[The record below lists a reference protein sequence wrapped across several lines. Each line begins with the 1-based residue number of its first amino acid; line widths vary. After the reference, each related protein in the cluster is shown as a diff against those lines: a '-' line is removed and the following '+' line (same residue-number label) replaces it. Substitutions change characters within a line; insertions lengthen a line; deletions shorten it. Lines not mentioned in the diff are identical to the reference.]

1 MGQSPT
7 ILGTG
12 RGVAGGAFFSDGM
25 QSSTDPLFI
34 SDRAFRS
41 AMNVDI
47 RGGAPKSRPGYRCLL
62 TLPAGKLQGLTAFT
76 PTGSAPHLVAAVAG
90 KIYVSSY
97 PFTAYRQL
105 PGIQFWEGSDRVFW
119 ASGLKSARRNSDGTL
134 SVIPTRNVLVLQDG
148 RTRAAFWDGAESRHL
163 DPLALETPVG
173 DVMFFTGDRLWV
185 HRDGKVYAGDISDPL
200 SFSETT
206 YLAEGLPFSLPADAT
221 AMAETPSV
229 DAPQL
234 IVFTNDTA
242 TLFQSNIRSR
252 DTWKDTPNFQRTL
265 YRDIGCVGPRAVTQQ
280 YGLLW
285 WFSNRGLVSLNATEA
300 SRVSSELPYRD
311 LDMAVSKAFMSPNL
325 ATVALGAFDNF
336 LLCSVP
342 SGSLQNRHTWVLDQ
356 GPQTRLSDKVAAA
369 WSGVWTGTQP
379 VQWVSTNVVGVD
391 RIFQASVDRDGGNRV
406 WEAFTADRLDNGN
419 PITSYVET
427 KAHFQ
432 FSNDAGGLDYK
443 EFRFAE
449 LNFSDILGDLDVA
462 VYWAGTRGQYKRIAT
477 YRFVATEGSI
487 RYDQVIN
494 LSTELLG
501 YSGQSRRVR
510 TPMLSPESLPGS
522 SCGVESAEVDA
533 VDTAFSLLVVWS
545 GRATLRSYRIFA
557 DPVEESATGE
567 CIDNETGTKIV
578 PQGLA
583 EVSP

>member
-1 MGQSPT
+1 MAQSQT

-12 RGVAGGAFFSDGM
+12 RGVSGGAFFSDGM

-41 AMNVDI
+41 AMNVDV
-47 RGGAPKSRPGYRCLL
+47 RGGAPKTRPGYRCVF
-62 TLPAGKLQGLTAFT
+62 TLPEGRLQGLTVFT
-76 PTGSAPHLVAAVAG
+76 PTGSGPHLVAAVEG
-90 KIYVSSY
+90 LVYVSQY
-97 PFTAYRQL
+97 PFTSYRQL
-105 PGIQFWEGSDRVFW
+105 PGIQFWRGSKHVYW
-119 ASGLKSARRNSDGTL
+119 ASGRKSARRNPDGTIT
-134 SVIPTRNVLVLQDG
+134 VIPTRNVLVMQDG
-148 RTRAAFWDGAESRHL
+148 RTRAAFWDGGESRHL
-163 DPLALETPVG
+163 DPTTLETPVG

-185 HRDGKVYAGDISDPL
+185 HRDSQVYASDISDPL

-206 YLAEGLPFSLPADAT
+206 YLAEGLPFSIPGSAT

-234 IVFTNDTA
+234 VVFTNDTA
-242 TLFQSNIRSR
+242 TLFQSNIRTR
-252 DTWKDTPNFQRTL
+252 DRWKDTDNFQRAL
-265 YRDIGCVGPRAVTQQ
+265 YQDIGCVGPRAVASQ
-280 YGLLW
+280 YGFLW
-285 WFSNRGLVSLNATEA
+285 WFSNRGLVSLNAAEA
-300 SRVSSELPYRD
+300 ARVSSELPYRD

-325 ATVALGAFDNF
+325 DDVALGSFDNF

-342 SGSLQNRHTWVLDQ
+342 SGSLENRHTWVLDQ
-356 GPQTRLSDKVAAA
+356 GPQTRLSDKVSPA
-369 WSGVWTGTQP
+369 WAGVWTGTQP
-379 VQWVSTNVVGVD
+379 VQWATANIVGVD
-391 RIFQASVDRDGGNRV
+391 RVFHASVDRDGQNRV

-432 FSNDAGGLDYK
+432 FSADAGGLDYK

-449 LNFSDILGDLDVA
+449 LTFSDILGDLDVA
-462 VYWAGTRGQYKRIAT
+462 VYWAGTRGQYKRLST

-487 RYDQVIN
+487 RHDQTID
-494 LSTELLG
+494 LTTELLG
-501 YSGQSRRVR
+501 YSGQSRRFR
-510 TPMLSPESLPGS
+510 TPAISPENVPGS
-522 SCGVESAEVDA
+522 SCGVESPDLDA

-557 DPVEESATGE
+557 DPAEETATGE
-567 CIDNETGTKIV
+567 CIEDETGTKIV

-583 EVSP
+583 EVSS